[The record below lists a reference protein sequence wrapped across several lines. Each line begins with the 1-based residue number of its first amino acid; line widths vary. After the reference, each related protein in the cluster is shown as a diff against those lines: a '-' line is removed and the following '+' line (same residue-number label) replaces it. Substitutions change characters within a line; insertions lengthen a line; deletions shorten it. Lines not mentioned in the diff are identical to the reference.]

1 MIKEGEDRRRK
12 SVERAKRKIE
22 EVRDYS
28 MKIIEV
34 ILHNDDSE
42 DEEDDLA
49 YQKKHYEV
57 LRAELSLE
65 KNERELEQE
74 ISELK
79 GSSQVSRSR
88 MRREA
93 VDADAQ
99 TA

>member
-1 MIKEGEDRRRK
+1 
-12 SVERAKRKIE
+12 
-22 EVRDYS
+22 

-42 DEEDDLA
+42 DDEDDLA

-65 KNERELEQE
+65 KNDRELEEE

-79 GSSQVSRSR
+79 SSSAVSRSR
-88 MRREA
+88 MRRETN
-93 VDADAQ
+93 DCDTQ
-99 TA
+99 TDHQVLTLQESEQKYS